1 MTALIGEINMTDR
14 KFTWSNERGHPT
26 LELLDR
32 VFSSSEWLLEFP
44 NHVLR
49 PLSSDSSDHCPLLLQ
64 LNVLGESKRRFR
76 FESFWVRLP
85 GFCDVVANAWTSL
98 PPQSDPFRTVD
109 AKLRNV
115 AKALTSWSASNIGSV
130 RLQLTLA
137 REAILCFDIEQ
148 ERRTLQPWEFELRHN
163 LKLKVLGVA
172 SLLRT
177 IARQRSRILFLAEG
191 DANTRFYHQQACHRS
206 RQNQIRSLNVQGQQV
221 LSDRAMADALYDY
234 YNDILGSNF
243 ERSRRL
249 NLQAIGLPS
258 AMLHHLETL
267 FTVEEV

>member
-1 MTALIGEINMTDR
+1 MTDR

-206 RQNQIRSLNVQGQQV
+206 R
-221 LSDRAMADALYDY
+221 
-234 YNDILGSNF
+234 
-243 ERSRRL
+243 
-249 NLQAIGLPS
+249 
-258 AMLHHLETL
+258 
-267 FTVEEV
+267 